1 MTSRAL
7 FRVERLLAAGDAVGP
22 VLGLETG
29 TPTASLA
36 LIAHG
41 RLLGQISRPVNS
53 HGEKLPAMVD
63 ELLDRAALK
72 LDQLAAIAV
81 GIGPGSFTGLRIGL
95 GYAKG
100 LAWAG
105 GLPILGINSL
115 DALAVAGAGHAA
127 ARPGSVIC
135 PLLDARKGEVYA
147 ALYRVTATAIEK
159 ISDDMVT
166 DPGHLTAR
174 IGGEAI
180 FVGEGVSTYGARL
193 MDVMGERAS
202 ILDNDEKSDSRGMTV
217 AALAVARIVNKD
229 LDSVLKLQPSYV
241 RSLEAAL
248 GGQAAASVATA
259 GMEALWSKEKKR
271 LSSSTQLT
279 MRN

>member
-1 MTSRAL
+1 MTFREL

-41 RLLGQISRPVNS
+41 RILGQLSRPVHS
-53 HGEKLPAMVD
+53 HGEKLPVIVD
-63 ELLDRAALK
+63 ELLGLAGVR

-105 GLPILGINSL
+105 GLNILGINSL
-115 DALAVAGAGHAA
+115 DALAIGAASHPA
-127 ARPGSVIC
+127 ARPGTFIC
-135 PLLDARKGEVYA
+135 PILDARKGEVYA
-147 ALYRVTATAIEK
+147 ALYRVTATRVEK
-159 ISDDMVT
+159 TLDDMVV
-166 DPGHLTAR
+166 DPDRLIAR
-174 IGGEAI
+174 IGGEAV
-180 FVGEGVSTYGARL
+180 FVGEGVSVYGARL
-193 MDVMGERAS
+193 IDAMGARAT
-202 ILDNDEKSDSRGMTV
+202 ILDNDERSDSRGMMV
-217 AALAVARIVNKD
+217 AALAIARIVNKD

-248 GGQAAASVATA
+248 GGQAAA
-259 GMEALWSKEKKR
+259 M
-271 LSSSTQLT
+271 
-279 MRN
+279 